1 MDPLAHTLVGAS
13 LSETRLRRLSPLATP
28 TLILAANAPDVDAI
42 SMAFGG
48 DLSLGFRRGWTHG
61 VLAMIVLPLVL
72 GALIVA
78 VDRAVASLRRR
89 ESATRAGPVIGLCYV
104 GLLTHPFLDWL
115 NTYGIRLLMPFDGRW
130 FYGDALFVIDP
141 WMWLLAAA
149 AVMLARTE
157 TWFGRVLWITLGV
170 VLTSLVT
177 GVAAVPAPARLAW
190 LAGVAALL
198 SLRLWGRAQTS
209 IPRVATVCLVGATIY
224 IAAMAVG
231 SRIAAHQ
238 VESWLAERGDVGTV
252 VMAGPVP
259 ADPFVRDVVVRDEWH
274 YHFIEVAW
282 TRLEP
287 IRVVGTPIERG
298 LEDDVVEAALRAP
311 HVQGVRTWMR
321 LPAYHVQ
328 RLSNGYRVIVRDVR
342 YGRSPIAGVRN
353 AGDPRTDGIGLGTA
367 VVELDHDLRVQ
378 PSR

>member
-28 TLILAANAPDVDAI
+28 TLILAANAPDIDVI

-89 ESATRAGPVIGLCYV
+89 KSAARAGPVIGLCYV

-157 TWFGRVLWITLGV
+157 TWFGRVLWITLSV

-177 GVAAVPAPARLAW
+177 GVAAVPSPARLAW
-190 LAGVAALL
+190 LAGVVALL

-231 SRIAAHQ
+231 SRVAAHQ
-238 VESWLAERGDVGTV
+238 VEAWLAERGDVGTV
-252 VMAGPVP
+252 VMAGPAPVN
-259 ADPFVRDVVVRDEWH
+259 PFVRDVVVRDESH
-274 YHFIEVAW
+274 YHFVELNW
-282 TRLEP
+282 MRSDP
-287 IRVVGTPIERG
+287 IRVSDSPIERG
-298 LEDDVVEAALRAP
+298 PQGAVVQAALTAP

-321 LPAYHVQ
+321 FPAYQVESQ
-328 RLSNGYRVIVRDVR
+328 PNGYRVTIRDVR
-342 YGRSPIAGVRN
+342 YTRRGGVS
-353 AGDPRTDGIGLGTA
+353 LGTA
-367 VVELDHDLRVQ
+367 VVELDHDLRV
-378 PSR
+378 RAAR

>member
-1 MDPLAHTLVGAS
+1 
-13 LSETRLRRLSPLATP
+13 
-28 TLILAANAPDVDAI
+28 
-42 SMAFGG
+42 
-48 DLSLGFRRGWTHG
+48 
-61 VLAMIVLPLVL
+61 
-72 GALIVA
+72 
-78 VDRAVASLRRR
+78 
-89 ESATRAGPVIGLCYV
+89 
-104 GLLTHPFLDWL
+104 
-115 NTYGIRLLMPFDGRW
+115 
-130 FYGDALFVIDP
+130 
-141 WMWLLAAA
+141 MWLLAAA

-231 SRIAAHQ
+231 SRIAAYQ